1 MKFSKSF
8 VLILLLFVSFQVY
21 GIGSMFVVLDLDD
34 SKTNTFAQS
43 ILKTEP
49 QKTFTEKGC
58 TTRVFITEVSE
69 DVIVKYKRKF
79 PEKSPLRFY
88 IDDNLKMKIFS
99 NEEILMEKEVSQGRG
114 YAVLLEETIP
124 VVDYV
129 PFWGSIPL
137 IGKLFQTKGES
148 RRLSLKWICPIPDFD
163 VKFDIQEN
171 TARILLDFSKI
182 DYKKICEWN
191 LNNMRNT
198 YFAFYLSNGKL
209 RWDNMGKFVLT
220 TFAEV
225 RLEKHLMDLPKNKI
239 LYNERFSKEFF
250 HDLKSCLG
258 KQKLDIK
265 DIEKITGTI
274 FLHDVFIIDNAKKP
288 LAGFCHVKFSIP
300 KDKLEALLKTLK
312 N

>member
-21 GIGSMFVVLDLDD
+21 GIGSKSVVLDLDD

-49 QKTFTEKGC
+49 QKTFTENGC

-69 DVIVKYKRKF
+69 DVIMKYKRTHPEKF
-79 PEKSPLRFY
+79 PLRVS
-88 IDDNLKMKIFS
+88 IHENLKMSIFS
-99 NEEILMEKEVSQGRG
+99 NEEILMEKEVSKGRG

-124 VVDYV
+124 VVDCV

-148 RRLSLKWICPIPDFD
+148 RRLSLKWIYPIPEFD
-163 VKFDIQEN
+163 AKFDIQEN
-171 TARILLDFSKI
+171 TARILLDFSEI
-182 DYKKICEWN
+182 DYEKICEWN

-198 YFAFYLSNGKL
+198 YFRFHLSNGKYL
-209 RWDNMGKFVLT
+209 MDNMMPACSCTLN
-220 TFAEV
+220 V
-225 RLEKHLMDLPKNKI
+225 RLEEHLMDLPKNKI

-265 DIEKITGTI
+265 DIERITGMI
-274 FLHDVFIIDNAKKP
+274 CLHNVFIMDNPKKP

-300 KDKLEALLKTLK
+300 KDKLEAILKTLK

>member
-1 MKFSKSF
+1 MKSSKSF

-21 GIGSMFVVLDLDD
+21 GIGAKSVVLDLDD

-49 QKTFTEKGC
+49 QKTFTENGC

-69 DVIVKYKRKF
+69 DVIMKYKRTHPEKF
-79 PEKSPLRFY
+79 PLRVS
-88 IDDNLKMKIFS
+88 IHENLKMRIFS

-124 VVDYV
+124 VVDCV

-148 RRLSLKWICPIPDFD
+148 RRLSLKWIYPIPEFD

-171 TARILLDFSKI
+171 TARILLDFSEI
-182 DYKKICEWN
+182 DYEKICEWS
-191 LNNMRNT
+191 LNNMR
-198 YFAFYLSNGKL
+198 
-209 RWDNMGKFVLT
+209 KFVLT

-225 RLEKHLMDLPKNKI
+225 RLEEHLMDLPKNKI

-265 DIEKITGTI
+265 DIERITGMI
-274 FLHDVFIIDNAKKP
+274 CLHNVFIMDNPKKP
-288 LAGFCHVKFSIP
+288 LAGFCFVKFSIP
-300 KDKLEALLKTLK
+300 KDKLEAILKTLK